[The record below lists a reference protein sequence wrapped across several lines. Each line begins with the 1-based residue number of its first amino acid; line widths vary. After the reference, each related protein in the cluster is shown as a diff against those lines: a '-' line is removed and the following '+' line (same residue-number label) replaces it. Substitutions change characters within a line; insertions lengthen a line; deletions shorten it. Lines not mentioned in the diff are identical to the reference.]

1 MPSPVPEKPGLLM
14 RDPYQYTD
22 AVLILPPLLA
32 RMLMLF
38 DGEHDEGDLRAA
50 LTEAT
55 GELEVSHVARQ
66 MIDTLD
72 ENGFLETPRF
82 EEMREQRHREF
93 AEAPER
99 APAHAGSAYPH
110 ESGALEAKL
119 NEYHASWTETSSADG
134 DLLGI
139 AAPHVSPEGGTISA
153 ARRQSP
159 VSWSLSRLNQ
169 QAGELPVLSRDP
181 S

>member
-55 GELEVSHVARQ
+55 GERWSIAGVYNPLNRMARAGLVRTHVGPPTPERGGRSKRFFYLTPKGLATLNAQREVTDRMWAG
-66 MIDTLD
+66 LP
-72 ENGFLETPRF
+72 ELRF
-82 EEMREQRHREF
+82 APLNY
-93 AEAPER
+93 AEA
-99 APAHAGSAYPH
+99 G
-110 ESGALEAKL
+110 
-119 NEYHASWTETSSADG
+119 
-134 DLLGI
+134 
-139 AAPHVSPEGGTISA
+139 
-153 ARRQSP
+153 Q
-159 VSWSLSRLNQ
+159 
-169 QAGELPVLSRDP
+169 
-181 S
+181 